1 MSVLSFGKVG
11 LQAPASREFYCYKTM
26 IISTQQYKQ
35 IILDLF
41 RSKKEAVTL
50 DLITRIDT
58 HLTLETCHFYR
69 RGKLLFT
76 LDQVVDALLAGELD
90 NETIPPVRVE
100 YITIPRKLIE
110 GEL

>member
-1 MSVLSFGKVG
+1 
-11 LQAPASREFYCYKTM
+11 M

-35 IILDLF
+35 LILDLF

-69 RGKLLFT
+69 RGKFLFT
-76 LDQVVDALLAGELD
+76 LDQVVDAIMAGELD
-90 NETIPPVRVE
+90 NESIPPVTAEQVKAANRRVPGQF
-100 YITIPRKLIE
+100 YPRRKKSRIIMTDRPANISPYRAN
-110 GEL
+110 